1 MKNLTISQAASLLG
15 ISNDTLRRWDKNN
28 ILRPTRVDK
37 ETGYRYYSEEIII
50 NYLKNLDLFK
60 AASSWAKSKKGK
72 EPQKIFYC
80 NNVNVLNYRLNK
92 LENDLMKVP
101 EFKETYSL
109 LTSMVGE
116 IGNNSFDHNIGN
128 WLDIPGIF
136 FGYNIEK
143 REIVLADRGQG
154 IFSTLSRVKN
164 IKDDR
169 EALEVAFT
177 EVISG
182 RAPEARGNGLK
193 YVRKIITENDNFKLK
208 FQSGDAEL
216 LLKYQDENLE
226 IKTKSQKVRG
236 CLTLI
241 NF

>member
-15 ISNDTLRRWDKNN
+15 VSNDTLRRWDKNN
-28 ILRPTRVDK
+28 TLRPTRIDR
-37 ETGYRYYSEEIII
+37 ETGYRYYSEESVIS
-50 NYLKNLDLFK
+50 YLKNLDLFK
-60 AASSWAKSKKGK
+60 LASSWAKAKKGK

-92 LENDLMKVP
+92 LENDLMTVP
-101 EFKETYSL
+101 EFEEIYSL

-128 WLDIPGIF
+128 WSDIPGIF
-136 FGYNIEK
+136 FGYNVKK

-154 IFSTLSRVKN
+154 IFATLSRVKEM
-164 IKDDR
+164 KDHK
-169 EALEVAFT
+169 EALKVAFT
-177 EVISG
+177 EIISG

-193 YVRKIITENDNFKLK
+193 YVRKIITENNNFKLK

-216 LLKYQDENLE
+216 LLKCKDKNLE
-226 IKTKSQKVRG
+226 IKTKTQKIEG